1 MQYATKAA
9 TGTGQLVAASV
20 PLIIFLGPIDGF
32 SWKIGK
38 FFFVIH
44 EHGQLKNGEN
54 GNIFPSSK
62 VMFFAFDDNLPAE
75 IFFFLIRY
83 FPRLHF
89 QCYPKGPP
97 YPPPQS
103 PTHPLPLFG
112 PGVPLYWGI

>member
-32 SWKIGK
+32 SGKIGNF

-44 EHGQLKNGEN
+44 RHGQLINGEN

-75 IFFFLIRY
+75 IFYVHGQNTIS
-83 FPRLHF
+83 
-89 QCYPKGPP
+89 K
-97 YPPPQS
+97 
-103 PTHPLPLFG
+103 
-112 PGVPLYWGI
+112 VK